1 MCRQRQ
7 IDMEEVLS
15 MEPITIGNVTG
26 ISGEVVRGEL
36 GTIQL
41 ADGTPVRIPL
51 VIIQGTEPGPILWVS
66 AAMHGQ
72 EMSGIAVIW
81 ELMRGRFDPRSLRG
95 TVALAPVLNPL
106 SFTGQTY
113 FTPQDG
119 YNLNRSF
126 PGDPEGLLTA
136 RMAAL
141 IHREGIEKC
150 DYFVDFHCNPDP
162 ALCFTIIKDPGDSQ
176 VWQTCQAMAR
186 AFGITT
192 IEMES
197 RYEAHRAGTLVEA
210 ALSMGKPSL
219 ILELIPWRRIS
230 PEAVQVGV
238 RGMLN
243 VMKYLDMIDGEIEPQ
258 ENVQILDGRLT
269 RMEIMASVGGIVKQY
284 KTVGDPV
291 RSGEILGHI
300 VDVYGDEVEPVVS
313 PVDGW
318 LLAFPLLNN
327 QAVGTGDILAFF
339 ALPRH

>member
-1 MCRQRQ
+1 MK
-7 IDMEEVLS
+7 
-15 MEPITIGNVTG
+15 PITVGTVTG
-26 ISGEVVRGEL
+26 IPGEVVRGEL
-36 GTIQL
+36 GRIHL

-51 VIIQGTEPGPILWVS
+51 LIMQGTEPGPTLWVS

-72 EMSGIAVIW
+72 EISGIAVIW
-81 ELMRGRFDPRSLRG
+81 QLLQGRCDPKLLRG
-95 TVALAPVLNPL
+95 TVVAVPVLNPL

-126 PGDPEGLLTA
+126 PGDPKGLLTA

-141 IHREGIEKC
+141 IYQEGIEKC

-162 ALCFTIIKDPGDSQ
+162 ALCFTIIKDPGDDQ
-176 VWQTCQAMAR
+176 VWQTCQNMAR

-197 RYEAHRAGTLVEA
+197 SYEAHRTGTLVEA
-210 ALSMGKPSL
+210 ALSQGKPSV

-230 PEAVQVGV
+230 SVAVEVGV

-243 VMKYLDMIDGEIEPQ
+243 IMRHLDMMDGEIEPQ
-258 ENVQILDGRLT
+258 EGIPILDGRLT
-269 RMEIMASVGGIVKQY
+269 RVEIMASTGGLVRQY
-284 KTVGDPV
+284 KTAGDPV
-291 RSGEILGHI
+291 QSGETIGHI
-300 VDVYGDEVEPVVS
+300 VDLYGDEVEPVIS

-339 ALPRH
+339 AIPKA

>member
-1 MCRQRQ
+1 
-7 IDMEEVLS
+7 
-15 MEPITIGNVTG
+15 MEPFTIGNLSG
-26 ISGEVVRGEL
+26 SPGEVRRGEL
-36 GTIQL
+36 GRIHL

-51 VIIQGTEPGPILWVS
+51 VVIQGTEPGPVLWVS

-72 EMSGIAVIW
+72 EISGIAVVW
-81 ELMRGRFDPRSLRG
+81 ELMRGRFDPGALRG
-95 TVALAPVLNPL
+95 TVVAAPVLNPL

-126 PGDPEGLLTA
+126 PGDPHGLLTA
-136 RMAAL
+136 RLAAL
-141 IHREGIEKC
+141 IYREGVEKC

-162 ALCFTIIKDPGDSQ
+162 ALCFSIIKDPGDAQ
-176 VWQTCQAMAR
+176 VWQTSQEMAQ

-197 RYEAHRAGTLVEA
+197 RYEAHRTGTLVEA
-210 ALSMGKPSL
+210 ALSLGKPSL

-230 PEAVQVGV
+230 PEAVEVGV

-258 ENVQILDGRLT
+258 EGVQILDGRLT
-269 RMEIMASVGGIVKQY
+269 RVEIMASAGGLVKQY
-284 KTVGDPV
+284 KTAGDPV

-313 PVDGW
+313 PVEGW

-339 ALPRH
+339 ALPKE